1 MAKICVDCGYDPT
14 IYLCK
19 LYQCYHCGKKDI
31 CSDCIN
37 LFTDEIGADTNANEI
52 DQNELKP
59 ICEKCFDTTSIRECT
74 DCHKVCRS
82 EFSTCWRCHKTDICD
97 DCITM
102 YRYDDGEELC
112 TACSQAKEENEK
124 KRERAWREEYEKRE
138 AEHRRNYPHLFNNSA

>member
-37 LFTDEIGADTNANEI
+37 LFTDEIGAGANEW
-52 DQNELKP
+52 KP
-59 ICEKCFDTTSIRECT
+59 ICEKCFDTTFIRECT
-74 DCHKVCRS
+74 DCRKVCRS
-82 EFSTCWRCHKTDICD
+82 EFSTCWMCHKTDICD

-102 YRYDDGEELC
+102 YPYDDGQELC
-112 TACSQAKEENEK
+112 TACSEAKIKNDEE
-124 KRERAWREEYEKRE
+124 RERAWREEYEKNKAR
-138 AEHRRNYPHLFNNSA
+138 HRMNYPHFFTG